1 MIEQLVILITQH
13 LKGVA
18 SNELICFIISLL
30 PILELRG
37 GMIAASPLFLNVEY
51 KRALLFCIVGN
62 LLPIP
67 FLLLLLN
74 RIMNLMRKTP
84 PFDKFAF
91 WLDEKTK
98 KHKDRIETAG
108 FLGLVLFVG
117 IPLPGT
123 GAWTGSLI
131 ATALGM
137 KFKKAF
143 LAITLGVLLASA
155 IMSAIS
161 YGILGNALKLFN

>member
-1 MIEQLVILITQH
+1 MIEQLVIFITQH
-13 LKGVA
+13 LKGIA
-18 SNELICFIISLL
+18 SNELICFIISLC

-51 KRALLFCIVGN
+51 KRALVLCIIGN

-67 FLLLLLN
+67 FILLLLEHIL
-74 RIMNLMRKTP
+74 NLMRKHS
-84 PFDKFAF
+84 PFNKIAF
-91 WLDEKTK
+91 WLDTKAEKN
-98 KHKDRIETAG
+98 KHKIETAG
-108 FLGLVLFVG
+108 FWGLVLFVG

-161 YGILGNALKLFN
+161 YGILGGAVKIFN